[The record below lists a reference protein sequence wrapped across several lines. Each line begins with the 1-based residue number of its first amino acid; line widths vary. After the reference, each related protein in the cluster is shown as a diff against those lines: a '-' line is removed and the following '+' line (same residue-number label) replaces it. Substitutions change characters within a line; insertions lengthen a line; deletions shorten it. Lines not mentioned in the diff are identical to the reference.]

1 MPQARSEEC
10 SPVQLLQLL
19 QPDLYPEA
27 DAASIVAQAHARVMI
42 LLKTVTRVRRDAA
55 ARASSSLFSL
65 LRRIGAASWV
75 LLCFRQMPITRRSAF
90 FTLFLVA
97 VMAVLMLRRG
107 AVLRVVL
114 RRLKLALQRV
124 FTGWGCA
131 ASRSGS

>member
-1 MPQARSEEC
+1 VPQARSEEC

-27 DAASIVAQAHARVMI
+27 DAAS
-42 LLKTVTRVRRDAA
+42 VRRDAA

-65 LRRIGAASWV
+65 LRRIGAASWG

-97 VMAVLMLRRG
+97 VTAVLMLRRG

-124 FTGWGCA
+124 FTGWGYA